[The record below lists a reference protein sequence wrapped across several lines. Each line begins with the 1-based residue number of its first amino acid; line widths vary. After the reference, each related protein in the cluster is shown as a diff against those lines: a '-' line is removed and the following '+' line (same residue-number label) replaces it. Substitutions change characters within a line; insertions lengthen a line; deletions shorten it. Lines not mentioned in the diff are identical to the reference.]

1 MEWPLALLLI
11 FGCLMVLMATGMP
24 IAFAFMLTC
33 TIGSILFW
41 GGMVGLEQ
49 LAMSFY
55 SSVATFIFLP
65 IPLFI
70 LMGNIIFESGIGLSI
85 VDDVDKILGR
95 LPGRLSL
102 LSISAGT
109 LLGAMSG
116 ISGGVIAMLARSL
129 VPEMT
134 RRGYKKAMTL
144 GPIVICGTLDTLIPP
159 SALAVFMGAI
169 GGIPIGQLL
178 VSIIIP
184 GLLLAGLC
192 FAYIIL
198 RCRLDPS
205 LAPSYS
211 VTRISF
217 LQKVSVMSR
226 CVLPVGVV
234 IFAAIGVV
242 FIGIATPSEAAALGA
257 IACFILTAFY
267 KKFNLP
273 MVKRSAIGTI
283 EITVMVFVIIV
294 GSISFGRILASSGAL
309 KGIVNLAISLPVH
322 PILIIIATQLVVV
335 FLGCFI
341 DPGSI
346 VMITMPMFMP
356 IISALGYD
364 KLWYGTLLLINI
376 QLGLITPPFGLDCYT
391 MKALAPPDVS
401 LSDVFRS
408 SMPFLSLGFLVMAL
422 IMVFPQIALW
432 LPSLMA
438 K

>member
-1 MEWPLALLLI
+1 
-11 FGCLMVLMATGMP
+11 MVLMATGMP

-33 TIGSILFW
+33 TMGSIMFW
-41 GGMVGLEQ
+41 GGMPGLEQ

-55 SSVATFIFLP
+55 SSVTTFVFLP
-65 IPLFI
+65 IPLFV
-70 LMGNIIFESGIGLSI
+70 LMGNTIFESGIGTNI
-85 VDDVDKILGR
+85 IDDVDRTLGR
-95 LPGRLSL
+95 LPGRLSIL
-102 LSISAGT
+102 AICAGT
-109 LLGAMSG
+109 LIGAMSG
-116 ISGGVIAMLARSL
+116 ISGGTIAMLARSL
-129 VPEMT
+129 VPEMSK
-134 RRGYKKAMTL
+134 RGYKKAMTL

-159 SALAVFMGAI
+159 SALAVFLGAI

-178 VSIIIP
+178 IAIIVP

-192 FAYIIL
+192 VSYIIV
-198 RCRLDPS
+198 RCKLDPS

-211 VTRISF
+211 VEHVPF

-226 CVLPVGVV
+226 CVLPVGAI
-234 IFAAIGVV
+234 IFAAIGVI

-257 IACFILTAFY
+257 IGCFILTVFY
-267 KKFNLP
+267 KKFNLT

-309 KGIVNLAISLPVH
+309 KGIVSVALSLPVH
-322 PILIIIATQLVVV
+322 PIFIIIATQLVIV

-346 VMITMPMFMP
+346 VMITVPMFMP

-364 KLWYGTLLLINI
+364 KLLFGTIMVTNI

-401 LSDVFRS
+401 LTDVFKS
-408 SMPFLSLGFLVMAL
+408 SMPFMTLGFFVIAL
-422 IMVFPQIALW
+422 IMVFPEIALW

-438 K
+438 KQ